1 MNQPSLSLWQRIANF
16 FESGDLVPFAVVV
29 SSFHFVT
36 ALVVYGG
43 EAWPVAVLV
52 GIFVDML
59 HYRTIRY
66 AVRGQRTRAAVALAV
81 LTTAMS
87 YVFHLL
93 FYIDGGEFK
102 LVYLLLAAPLPLG
115 IFILAWQQEQ
125 ARAIDDT
132 ASRLQA
138 AERRAQ
144 ELETAVQELE
154 TRVKQGQSERK
165 ELERQRKEAE
175 RQLQAA
181 AAPLQGVNPIAQDV
195 IMMLAGHEITQADI
209 ARRHGVSEA
218 KVSRVKASLNG
229 VEVNHA
235 A

>member
-1 MNQPSLSLWQRIANF
+1 MNQPTLSLWQRVANF

-93 FYIDGGEFK
+93 FYVDGGALEW
-102 LVYLLLAAPLPLG
+102 VYLLLAAPLPLG

-125 ARAIDDT
+125 ARADATQAEDNAAQEIADAYNRLQET
-132 ASRLQA
+132 YKRLQA
-138 AERRAQ
+138 DYKAQQATLKAWQTLNDEAQALARFNAKQMKVEEVATIIGVKDARTVQARA
-144 ELETAVQELE
+144 
-154 TRVKQGQSERK
+154 
-165 ELERQRKEAE
+165 
-175 RQLQAA
+175 
-181 AAPLQGVNPIAQDV
+181 
-195 IMMLAGHEITQADI
+195 
-209 ARRHGVSEA
+209 AR
-218 KVSRVKASLNG
+218 LNG
-229 VEVNHA
+229 KVTE
-235 A
+235 

>member
-1 MNQPSLSLWQRIANF
+1 MNQPTPSLWQRIANF

-52 GIFVDML
+52 GVFVDML

-93 FYIDGGEFK
+93 FYVDGGEVRW
-102 LVYLLLAAPLPLG
+102 VYLLLAAPLPLG

-125 ARAIDDT
+125 ARADATQAEDKAAQQIADDYN
-132 ASRLQA
+132 RLQ
-138 AERRAQ
+138 
-144 ELETAVQELE
+144 
-154 TRVKQGQSERK
+154 
-165 ELERQRKEAE
+165 EAYKK
-175 RQLQAA
+175 LQADYKAQQATLKAWQTLNDEAQALARFNAKQMKVEEVATIIGVKDARTVQARA
-181 AAPLQGVNPIAQDV
+181 A
-195 IMMLAGHEITQADI
+195 
-209 ARRHGVSEA
+209 R
-218 KVSRVKASLNG
+218 LNG
-229 VEVNHA
+229 KVTE
-235 A
+235 

>member
-1 MNQPSLSLWQRIANF
+1 MTNHNLWQRTADF

-29 SSFHFVT
+29 SSVHFVQ

-43 EAWPVAVLV
+43 ENWLVAVLV
-52 GIFVDML
+52 GVFVDML

-66 AVRGQRTRAAVALAV
+66 AVRGRTRAAVTLALV
-81 LTTAMS
+81 TTAMS
-87 YVFHLL
+87 YAFHLL
-93 FYIDGGEFK
+93 FYIDGEVFRW
-102 LVYLLLAAPLPLG
+102 VYLLLAAPLPLG

-125 ARAIDDT
+125 ARAADDT
-132 ASRLQA
+132 ATRLQA
-138 AERRAQ
+138 AESATQ
-144 ELETAVQELE
+144 DLEIALKEAE
-154 TRVKQGQSERK
+154 TRLKQSETQRK
-165 ELERQRKEAE
+165 DLERQRKDLE

-195 IMMLAGHEITQADI
+195 IRLLAGHEITQADI

-229 VEVNHA
+229 LEGNHVG
-235 A
+235 